1 MAIVKKDT
9 IVFSNGREIS
19 APGGIISITRTLE
32 LSDYYSR
39 NVFFLDG
46 QASGGK
52 VVNIY
57 QLSKDELIEIADLMI
72 QLWMELKD
80 NVRQSDITNP
90 AIFKAKS
97 ARK

>member
-1 MAIVKKDT
+1 MANVKKDV
-9 IVFSNGREIS
+9 IVFSNGKEIA
-19 APGGIISITRTLE
+19 APGGIISITRSLE

-46 QASGGK
+46 SASAGK

-57 QLSKDELIEIADLMI
+57 NLTKEELIEISDLMI

-80 NVRQSDITNP
+80 NVRHSDINSP
-90 AIFKAKS
+90 AIFKSNRGK
-97 ARK
+97 K

>member
-9 IVFSNGREIS
+9 IVFSNGREIT

-39 NVFFLDG
+39 NVFFLD
-46 QASGGK
+46 SSGK
-52 VVNIY
+52 VINIY
-57 QLSKDELIEIADLMI
+57 QLTKDELIEIADLMI

-80 NVRQSDITNP
+80 NVRQADITSP
-90 AIFKAKS
+90 TIFKTKG

>member
-9 IVFSNGREIS
+9 IVFSNGREIT

-39 NVFFLDG
+39 NVFFVDS
-46 QASGGK
+46 AGK
-52 VVNIY
+52 VINIY

-72 QLWMELKD
+72 RLWMELKD
-80 NVRQSDITNP
+80 NVRQADIASP
-90 AIFKAKS
+90 AIFKAKGV
-97 ARK
+97 RK